1 MAPDNPRFGS
11 GHMCA
16 GCPLSRKLHIG
27 CVVDSNVIV
36 FELPVWKPKEEE
48 AKSIAKKLPIDEQKP
63 IE

>member
-36 FELPVWKPKEEE
+36 FELPTWKPKEQE
-48 AKSIAKKLPIDEQKP
+48 AKPDQTDLPIDEKKP
-63 IE
+63 IQ